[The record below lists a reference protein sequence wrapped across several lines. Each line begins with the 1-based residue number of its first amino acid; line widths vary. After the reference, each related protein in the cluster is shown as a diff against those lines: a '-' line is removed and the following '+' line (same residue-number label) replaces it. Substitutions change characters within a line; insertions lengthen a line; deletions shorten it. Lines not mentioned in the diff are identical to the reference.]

1 MPKYLKD
8 WKTFLLQEKQL
19 DLFQGTSYE
28 RPELKYKN
36 YWPISDE
43 EIEDLLFELEESGY
57 IINYVFSFIDQT
69 EDAPYNLVEALRKRE
84 LTPCVRVEI
93 SSKRGV
99 IDENLTYVLTSFI
112 KRVKPKFGK
121 IELFDDDGMLQLD
134 KLTIKGGI
142 EYELEP
148 DDIVNVSTI
157 NINLIWYKPLYLT
170 DKMIFEYHNFEDRQ
184 EVYYNDKDEAFVTN
198 SAETFAG
205 YLISSRDDYYN
216 ILVDDN
222 GFESLWDRYWD
233 YADRPDVESL
243 FDYYLHIKTIQLLVD
258 YLVKDFEQLK
268 EVDEDEYETLVGV
281 GITSKEELINR
292 VQKVGLVNIG
302 KLLDEIDE
310 DTIDEVRDVYSN
322 MQVDAYVDNMQQ
334 GIVNALEEVIEDNL
348 ETKVVKVFWKD
359 SNPYFTMKFNLDWL
373 EYFEGGDEWLKY
385 VWGTWL
391 EKSYRG
397 DNRLRVR
404 IDEYVT
410 PDFKDFNKQVQ
421 SMVLGIMKREGRES
435 SIEITD

>member
-28 RPELKYKN
+28 RPELKYKK

-43 EIEDLLFELEESGY
+43 EIEDLLFELEEGGY
-57 IINYVFSFIDQT
+57 IIDHTFSFVDQT

-148 DDIVNVSTI
+148 DDIVDVSTI
-157 NINLIWYKPLYLT
+157 NINLIWFKPLYFT
-170 DKMIFEYHNFEDRQ
+170 DKMIFEYHDFGDGSEAYYDDK
-184 EVYYNDKDEAFVTN
+184 EVAYVTY
-198 SAETFAG
+198 SAETYAR
-205 YLISSRDDYYN
+205 YLISYRDEYYDT
-216 ILVDDN
+216 LVYDN
-222 GFESLWDRYWD
+222 GFESLWEKYWD
-233 YADRPDVESL
+233 YSEQPSVESL
-243 FDYYLHIKTIQLLVD
+243 FQYELHIKTIQLLVD
-258 YLVKDFEQLK
+258 YLVKDFEQIK

-281 GITSKEELINR
+281 GINSKEELISR
-292 VQKVGLVNIG
+292 VQKVGFINIG
-302 KLLDEIDE
+302 KLLDKVDSDILSEIRSTYADM
-310 DTIDEVRDVYSN
+310 TVSAT
-322 MQVDAYVDNMQQ
+322 VDAIQE

-348 ETKVVKVFWKD
+348 ETKVVKTYWKD
-359 SNPYFTMKFNLDWL
+359 DKPFLTMKFNLDWL
-373 EYFEGGDEWLKY
+373 EYFDGGKEWLSNN
-385 VWGTWL
+385 WGGWL
-391 EKSYRG
+391 ERTHRDRNDLK
-397 DNRLRVR
+397 VR
-404 IDEYVT
+404 IDEYIT

-421 SMVLGIMKREGRES
+421 STILGIMKREGRNP
-435 SIEITD
+435 SIEIRD